1 MEVFSMYSA
10 SKHAVTVLTEGLR
23 KELVKQKSKI
33 RVTVS
38 TTRVSVLAS
47 YLT

>member
-1 MEVFSMYSA
+1 MYGA

-23 KELVKQKSKI
+23 QELVKQKSNI

-38 TTRVSVLAS
+38 ITRLSVLANS
-47 YLT
+47 LP